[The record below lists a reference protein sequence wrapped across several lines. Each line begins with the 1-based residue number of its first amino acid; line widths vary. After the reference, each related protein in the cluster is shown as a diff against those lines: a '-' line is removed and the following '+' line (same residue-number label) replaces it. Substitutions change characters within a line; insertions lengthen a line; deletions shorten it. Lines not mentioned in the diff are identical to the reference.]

1 MSTSAIITMVGTQVF
16 VTAVTVFFF
25 IKVLKKPA
33 NSD

>member
-1 MSTSAIITMVGTQVF
+1 MSTSAIITMVSTQVF

-33 NSD
+33 KSD